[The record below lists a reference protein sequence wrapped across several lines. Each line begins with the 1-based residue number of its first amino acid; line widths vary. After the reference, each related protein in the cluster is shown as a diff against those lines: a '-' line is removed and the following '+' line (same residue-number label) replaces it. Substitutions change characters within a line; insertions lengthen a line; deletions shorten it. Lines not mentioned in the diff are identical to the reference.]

1 MLYKIGGWLVN
12 FTVKR
17 LLDRD
22 LNAVDWG
29 EGPRALETPV
39 KAIVGVGV

>member
-17 LLDRD
+17 LLDGD

-29 EGPRALETPV
+29 EGPRALV
-39 KAIVGVGV
+39 AQNLQLR